1 MKSKL
6 FTAFSFALLLSL
18 AFAFSANA
26 QDAPK
31 THLPKFKKNA
41 LSLYLSP
48 SNQIRNIGFGEYG
61 SEKQRMNEVAD
72 VMVPILEKQ
81 GIKVY
86 RNDPEKSIRDYTA
99 EANKYNADLY
109 LAVHSNA
116 FNGKARGTEVY
127 CHRKGGEGERFAKLI
142 NEELLKIYSGPN
154 RGVRE
159 SCNRYGEGKPMH
171 EPAAS
176 NMPACLVEIAFHD
189 NEEDGNWIIANI
201 DEIALALS
209 RAVLLHFA
217 QEHPDQLLK

>member
-31 THLPKFKKNA
+31 TQLPKFKKNA

-86 RNDPEKSIRDYTA
+86 RNDP
-99 EANKYNADLY
+99 
-109 LAVHSNA
+109 
-116 FNGKARGTEVY
+116 
-127 CHRKGGEGERFAKLI
+127 
-142 NEELLKIYSGPN
+142 
-154 RGVRE
+154 
-159 SCNRYGEGKPMH
+159 
-171 EPAAS
+171 
-176 NMPACLVEIAFHD
+176 
-189 NEEDGNWIIANI
+189 
-201 DEIALALS
+201 
-209 RAVLLHFA
+209 
-217 QEHPDQLLK
+217 